1 MGNDLQKPEVQQA
14 LSKLEQAFGGRQSLL
29 DTLVIAPS
37 TAQLSYVIGMIA
49 DPRNEKRSLGDICEE
64 GGITPDQLFAAY
76 RSGKAAKAQAL
87 AFDRVYDPLP
97 DVAADVMR
105 RARQHEA
112 LCTNCQGKGKLRSK
126 EVIKGTTTDEVRY
139 AIEECYLCDGTGKM
153 QKDPDLKTQEL
164 ALTIAGMV
172 PKAGGVNVGVNVD
185 ARQQLAPSAS
195 FSDVTKALAKML
207 APPRVIDVDP
217 T

>member
-1 MGNDLQKPEVQQA
+1 LANSLTRPEVQEA
-14 LSKLEQAFGGRQSLL
+14 LGKLEQAFGGRQSLI

-37 TAQLSYVIGMIA
+37 TAQLQYVVGLIA
-49 DPRNEKRSLGDICEE
+49 DPRNEKRTLGDICEE

-87 AFDRVYDPLP
+87 AFDRIYDPVP
-97 DVAADVMR
+97 DVAADLMR
-105 RARQHEA
+105 RALQHAA
-112 LCTNCQGKGKLRSK
+112 LCTTCNGKGTLK
-126 EVIKGTTTDEVRY
+126 EKQVIKGTTTDEIRY
-139 AIEECYLCDGTGKM
+139 ATTECYVCDGTGKI

-217 T
+217 V